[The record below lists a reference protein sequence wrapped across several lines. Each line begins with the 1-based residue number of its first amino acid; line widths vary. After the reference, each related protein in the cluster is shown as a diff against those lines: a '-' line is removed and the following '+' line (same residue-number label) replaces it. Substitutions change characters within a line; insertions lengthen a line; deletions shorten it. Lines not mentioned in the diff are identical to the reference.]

1 MWLRRGEN
9 ELKPSQT
16 ANMLLMDAE
25 KNATMKHFCATASKL
40 WRKLCEHVHHR
51 ARQGIS
57 ADCKLI
63 TCQREETMIF
73 TDMDRDHGSEIKVTR
88 KSRLEWWWRAGEHII
103 IRFYL
108 NFIETFCLFL
118 LHSFFLLGVCSAPID
133 HNKTNEKDNWVWRI
147 KNYRYDIGES
157 SPDIEYRRCRMHFS
171 CCCCRSRSSASWL
184 SETRS
189 RYWWLNKD
197 NHIAASAKALVHIFM
212 HHSACTSGNPV
223 SYFNVARRKIQIFR
237 LYIYCKLKAEDTWR
251 GKKRN
256 DKRLCK
262 RNCFISLLCLAHQSL
277 GCF

>member
-1 MWLRRGEN
+1 
-9 ELKPSQT
+9 
-16 ANMLLMDAE
+16 
-25 KNATMKHFCATASKL
+25 
-40 WRKLCEHVHHR
+40 
-51 ARQGIS
+51 
-57 ADCKLI
+57 
-63 TCQREETMIF
+63 MIF

-157 SPDIEYRRCRMHFS
+157 SPDIEYHRCRMHFS

-197 NHIAASAKALVHIFM
+197 NHIAASAIL
-212 HHSACTSGNPV
+212 
-223 SYFNVARRKIQIFR
+223 FR
-237 LYIYCKLKAEDTWR
+237 ILMLRGEKFKFFDFTFTASWKLKIHGEAKR
-251 GKKRN
+251 GMIKDCAKEIV
-256 DKRLCK
+256 L
-262 RNCFISLLCLAHQSL
+262 FPFYASLISLWDVFSRGSHLPFLRAADFYESINL
-277 GCF
+277 L